1 MKRKY
6 VLIFF
11 VLILLLIILNQNVIV
26 TYIAKN
32 FLYKNEVVVPEYS
45 YYHLDTNFNYV
56 KETNDFVPKN
66 KQDLL
71 NIVYTILNNG
81 WETFTFYCPEEYISC
96 KTDVNSIFK
105 DQSSL
110 SHLNNFV
117 HPYNTYNT
125 ITADISSLG
134 RIKIDVKKLYSENM
148 IKQIDEKVNSIYK
161 EIIKDDMSDR
171 DKILA
176 VHDYIIN
183 NTVYDEERSN
193 AILSGDKNNSNS
205 NSHSAYGLLYEGKAI
220 CGGYADTMALFLDK
234 MGITNMK
241 IATYDHVWNAVLLD
255 GVWYQLDLTWDD
267 PVSDSGEN
275 ILTHTFFLLT
285 SEQLASQN
293 TGQHNYDKKIYSEI

>member
-11 VLILLLIILNQNVIV
+11 ILILLLIILNQNVIV

-81 WETFTFYCPEEYISC
+81 WDSFTFYCSEEYISC
-96 KTDVNSIFK
+96 KNDVNSIFK

-193 AILSGDKNNSNS
+193 AILSGDKSNNNS

-255 GVWYQLDLTWDD
+255 GVWYHLDLTWDD
-267 PVSDSGEN
+267 PVSSSGEN

>member
-11 VLILLLIILNQNVIV
+11 ILILLLIILNQNVIV